1 MNIIKKLYKLYR
13 VIQFTQRGDLIIK
26 FNNSKIVFTKEG
38 DLIINSG
45 RHTIHNRDL
54 FFDGCESKFIE
65 EAIKN
70 NNQSK
75 KQLEKYVMSTNRAS
89 EFTCDNKQ
97 NTRIKDKQN
106 VSNKNG

>member
-1 MNIIKKLYKLYR
+1 MNIIKKLYKLYNA
-13 VIQFTQRGDLIIK
+13 IHFTHKGDLIIK

-75 KQLEKYVMSTNRAS
+75 TQLEKYVMSTNRAS
-89 EFTCDNKQ
+89 EFTCDINKQ
-97 NTRIKDKQN
+97 NKKKEEN